1 MHGSLRRDGVVL
13 DVQPN
18 PHPYRDIEVR
28 IGDRLV
34 QAGRLE
40 RKGFFLA
47 DIRAAREVLLSLIA
61 EGLFRTDEETEFDWA
76 EHFDSVDA
84 WKACLARPR
93 VGELAADDRLIGS
106 ACSLMSRGEGE
117 IVVTEQQRA
126 SRLVRLTAA
135 K

>member
-1 MHGSLRRDGVVL
+1 MVL
-13 DVQPN
+13 DVHPN
-18 PHPYRDIEVR
+18 PHPYRDVEVR
-28 IGDRLV
+28 IGDRVV

-40 RKGFFLA
+40 RKRFFLA
-47 DIRAAREVLLSLIA
+47 DIRGAREILLSLIA

-76 EHFDSVDA
+76 EHFDSVDT

-93 VGELAADDRLIGS
+93 VGELTADDRLIES

-126 SRLVRLTAA
+126 SRLVRLTAE